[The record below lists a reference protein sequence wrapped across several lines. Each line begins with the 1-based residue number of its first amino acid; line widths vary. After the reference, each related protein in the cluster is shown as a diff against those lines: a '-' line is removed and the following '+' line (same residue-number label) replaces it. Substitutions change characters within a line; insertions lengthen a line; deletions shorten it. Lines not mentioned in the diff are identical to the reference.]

1 MRAAG
6 IPKRPSA
13 TGDSDL
19 GCTGGERGEREAG
32 RRIRGNVRDARS
44 ARADTRDRAP
54 RDEGGMRRA
63 SAATRFARALRSE
76 AVKLRRSPLAP
87 LHLALALA
95 LGLAAGAYFGYAPWD
110 SLLGADAF
118 FQLLGAGAPL
128 LTGLSCGL
136 ALDAERE
143 AGECANLLGVP
154 SRRIAL
160 TAKAA
165 ALWLLGLS
173 AAVVAAL
180 AFFALVTAAGRAT
193 PPLAT
198 CLAAAGGVAAGSVGL
213 YVAFVWIA
221 LRFGRNAAIGAGAL
235 GFLLAMG
242 SMGGL
247 ANGLVTGTLSGS
259 FGVELAA
266 FLPFAWPSRLAS
278 RTVELAVAG
287 QRGAAGQ
294 EGALAASL
302 SQVAIACAALTA
314 AFAAV
319 SLARANRYED
329 KRRAGE

>member
-1 MRAAG
+1 
-6 IPKRPSA
+6 
-13 TGDSDL
+13 
-19 GCTGGERGEREAG
+19 
-32 RRIRGNVRDARS
+32 
-44 ARADTRDRAP
+44 
-54 RDEGGMRRA
+54 MRRA
-63 SAATRFARALRSE
+63 SAAARLTRALRSE
-76 AVKLRRSPLAP
+76 ALKLRRSPLAP

-128 LTGLSCGL
+128 LAGLSCGL

-160 TAKAA
+160 AAKAA
-165 ALWLLGLS
+165 ALWALGLS

-180 AFFALVTAAGRAT
+180 AFFAPVAAAGRAT

-198 CLAAAGGVAAGSVGL
+198 CLAAAGGVAAGSIGL
-213 YVAFVWIA
+213 YVVLTWTA

-247 ANGLVTGTLSGS
+247 ANGLVTGTLSGE

-278 RTVELAVAG
+278 LTVELAVAG
-287 QRGAAGQ
+287 QLGAAGQ
-294 EGALAASL
+294 ESALVSAF
-302 SQVAIACAALTA
+302 SQVAVTCAILTTAL
-314 AFAAV
+314 AAV

-329 KRRAGE
+329 RRRAGE

>member
-6 IPKRPSA
+6 IPKRPGA
-13 TGDSDL
+13 TGDSGP
-19 GCTGGERGEREAG
+19 GCTGGERGERKAG
-32 RRIRGNVRDARS
+32 RRACDNVRDARS
-44 ARADTRDRAP
+44 ARADARDRAP
-54 RDEGGMRRA
+54 RSEGGMRRA

-160 TAKAA
+160 AAKAA

-266 FLPFAWPSRLAS
+266 LLPFAWPSRLAS
-278 RTVELAVAG
+278 LTVELAVAG
-287 QRGAAGQ
+287 QLGAAGQ

-302 SQVAIACAALTA
+302 SQVAITCAALTA
-314 AFAAV
+314 AFAAA

>member
-32 RRIRGNVRDARS
+32 RRIRDNVRDARS
-44 ARADTRDRAP
+44 ARADARDRTP
-54 RDEGGMRRA
+54 RSEGGMRRA

-198 CLAAAGGVAAGSVGL
+198 AGGVAAGSVGL

-278 RTVELAVAG
+278 LTVELAVAG
-287 QRGAAGQ
+287 QLGAAGQ

>member
-1 MRAAG
+1 MRE
-6 IPKRPSA
+6 PS
-13 TGDSDL
+13 
-19 GCTGGERGEREAG
+19 G
-32 RRIRGNVRDARS
+32 R
-44 ARADTRDRAP
+44 
-54 RDEGGMRRA
+54 
-63 SAATRFARALRSE
+63 
-76 AVKLRRSPLAP
+76 PLAP
-87 LHLALALA
+87 
-95 LGLAAGAYFGYAPWD
+95 P
-110 SLLGADAF
+110 
-118 FQLLGAGAPL
+118 
-128 LTGLSCGL
+128 
-136 ALDAERE
+136 
-143 AGECANLLGVP
+143 
-154 SRRIAL
+154 
-160 TAKAA
+160 AKAA

-278 RTVELAVAG
+278 LTVELAVAG
-287 QRGAAGQ
+287 QLGAAGQ

>member
-32 RRIRGNVRDARS
+32 RRIRDNVRDARS
-44 ARADTRDRAP
+44 ARADARDRTP
-54 RDEGGMRRA
+54 RSEGGMRRA

-76 AVKLRRSPLAP
+76 AVKLRRSPLVP

-198 CLAAAGGVAAGSVGL
+198 CLAAAGGVAAGCTSPSC
-213 YVAFVWIA
+213 
-221 LRFGRNAAIGAGAL
+221 
-235 GFLLAMG
+235 G
-242 SMGGL
+242 SR
-247 ANGLVTGTLSGS
+247 SGS
-259 FGVELAA
+259 GATPPSARARWGSSSRWAPWEVWRTGWSRERSAA
-266 FLPFAWPSRLAS
+266 LSALSWRRFCRSPGLRAWPR
-278 RTVELAVAG
+278 
-287 QRGAAGQ
+287 
-294 EGALAASL
+294 
-302 SQVAIACAALTA
+302 
-314 AFAAV
+314 
-319 SLARANRYED
+319 
-329 KRRAGE
+329 